1 MIREVRVSTEWYPGQ
16 LRAGPWED
24 LGSSA
29 GGAPEQVASASRAL
43 GLPSTRREGVR
54 SLQPVPRP
62 CLGTMGEGE

>member
-1 MIREVRVSTEWYPGQ
+1 MIWEVRVSSEWYLGQ

-29 GGAPEQVASASRAL
+29 GGAAEQVAPSTRAL
-43 GLPSTRREGVR
+43 GLPSTRGEGVR

-62 CLGTMGEGE
+62 CLGTTGEGE